1 MFKKGPQPPR
11 TARTILM
18 DHLARR
24 DHSEKELRQKLRR
37 SKMKF
42 SAEQIEDAIQFAHEN
57 GWIIEGRVLAERVAD
72 QLHRRNKGILN
83 IQKKLQEKG
92 LPKVSSDPELELE
105 KALQLAQTRKSQT
118 DADRAK
124 IGRFLLSRGFEP
136 SIVRKV
142 IYEKLK

>member
-1 MFKKGPQPPR
+1 ME
-11 TARTILM
+11 
-18 DHLARR
+18 HLARR

-42 SAEQIEDAIQFAHEN
+42 SLAEIEDALAFAHDN
-57 GWIIEGRVLAERVAD
+57 GWIAESGVLSTRLAD
-72 QLHRRNKGILN
+72 QMHRKYRGILS

-92 LPKVSSDPELELE
+92 LPRVKADPELELE
-105 KALQLAQTRKSQT
+105 KALQLAQNRKFKSE
-118 DADRAK
+118 DDPESRRAK

-136 SIVRKV
+136 SVVRKV